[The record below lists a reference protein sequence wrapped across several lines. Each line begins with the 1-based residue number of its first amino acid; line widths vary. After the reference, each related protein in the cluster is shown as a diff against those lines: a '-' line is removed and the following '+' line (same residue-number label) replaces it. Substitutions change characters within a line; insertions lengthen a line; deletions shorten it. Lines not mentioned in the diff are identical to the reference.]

1 MYKIRLFLFT
11 ILLSLSGINSFAQ
24 QSSTL
29 KGKIITSDGA
39 PAAFISIGL
48 KGKGLGTT
56 TDENG
61 NYTIPKVKP
70 GTYIIRVSAVG
81 LKSEEKTINITAGE
95 TSIVDF
101 SLVENADQL
110 KEVNISSSKRNKFAT
125 KKSEY
130 VAKLPL
136 KNLENPQV
144 YTTISRELM
153 EEQMVTNFSDALKNT
168 PGLDKLWTS
177 TGRGGDG
184 ASYYNLRG
192 FTTQVS
198 VIDGIAGL
206 TNGDLDPS
214 NIETIEVIKGPSGT
228 LYGGAITNFGGLVN
242 IVTKKP
248 LDTMGGSINYNTGS
262 FGLNRLTADVY
273 APVNKDK
280 NLLFRVNAAYNKQN
294 SWQDAGFSNSTFI
307 APALEYRINEKLKL
321 NLGAEF
327 YNYEGTNPLMVFLN
341 RSRQLIARTPDEL
354 NFDFG
359 RSFTSNDLTIK
370 TPTRNVHGQ
379 LTYKISDNWI
389 SQTNFSQ
396 SIRKSEGYYQYV
408 MYLGATDDLLS
419 RYINI
424 QNSASTSAD
433 VQQNFI
439 GDFKIA
445 GLRNRMI
452 IGLDYLNQKTDNS
465 NSPYIL
471 FDNINSVN
479 VPASY
484 ANISKAA
491 VDAKIGAAASGYAK
505 NSTISKVYSAYAS
518 DVLNVTDALSAMFS
532 LRVDRFDNKGT
543 YDQATNR
550 TTGDYKQTAI
560 SPKFGLVYE
569 VIKDQVSIFGNYMN
583 GFRNVATVTQ
593 PLSDISGVFKPQQAN
608 QIEGGI
614 KADLFHNK
622 LNLTASYYN
631 IDVKN
636 MTRSESIVRNGTT
649 YNITVQDGTQLS
661 KGIEISLN
669 ANPVDGLNFVAGYS
683 HNDSKMVKAA
693 PSVEGRR
700 PVSAGPEDMVNAWL
714 SYTLTKGKL
723 QGLGLGFGGNYNSEN
738 IITNSLAT
746 GVFTLPSYTVLNA
759 TAFYSKNRYRLG
771 LKVDNLA
778 DVKYYKGWTTV
789 EQQMPRSLVANI
801 SFKF

>member
-1 MYKIRLFLFT
+1 MKRIIPFFLTLLTTLFT
-11 ILLSLSGINSFAQ
+11 LTSFAQ
-24 QSSTL
+24 QFSTIS
-29 KGKIITSDGA
+29 GTVTTSDGK
-39 PAAFISIGL
+39 PAQYISVGL
-48 KGKGLGTT
+48 KGKGLGNI

-61 NYTIPKVKP
+61 NYQITKIKA
-70 GTYIIRVSAVG
+70 GTYIIKTSAVG
-81 LKSEEKTINITAGE
+81 LKSEERTITIANGQTITLN
-95 TSIVDF
+95 F
-101 SLVENADQL
+101 SLAENEGQL
-110 KEVNISSSKRNKFAT
+110 KEVNINSRKTNKFAT
-125 KKSEY
+125 KASTY

-144 YTTISRELM
+144 YTTIPKELM

-192 FTTQVS
+192 FTTQAS
-198 VIDGIAGL
+198 IIDGVAGL

-228 LYGGAITNFGGLVN
+228 LYGGALTNFGGLIN

-248 LDTMGGSINYNTGS
+248 LDTLGGSVGYNTGS
-262 FGLNRLTADVY
+262 FGLNRLTADFST
-273 APVNKDK
+273 PVNKSK
-280 NLLFRVNAAYNKQN
+280 NLLFRVNAAYTKQN
-294 SWQDAGFSNSTFI
+294 SWQDAGFSNSTFV
-307 APALEYRINEKLKL
+307 APALEYRINENLKL

-379 LTYKISDNWI
+379 LTYKISDEWT

-396 SIRKSEGYYQYV
+396 SNRKSIGYYQYV

-424 QNSASTSAD
+424 QNSSSTSAD
-433 VQQNFI
+433 IQQNFI

-479 VPASY
+479 IPSSY
-484 ANISKAA
+484 VNLSKAA
-491 VDAKIGAAASGYAK
+491 VDARIGATTAGFAK
-505 NSTISKVYSAYAS
+505 TSNTSKVYSAYAS
-518 DVLNVTDALSAMFS
+518 DVLNITDAFSAMFS
-532 LRVDRFDNKGT
+532 VRVDRFDNKGT
-543 YDQATNR
+543 YNQANGTLI
-550 TTGDYKQTAI
+550 GDYKQTAV

-569 VIKDQVSIFGNYMN
+569 IVKDQVSLFGNYMN

-593 PLSDISGVFKPQQAN
+593 PLADISGVFKPQQAN
-608 QIEGGI
+608 QIEGGV
-614 KADLFHNK
+614 KVDLFRNK
-622 LNLTASYYN
+622 LNLTASYYDISVSN
-631 IDVKN
+631 I
-636 MTRSESIVRNGTT
+636 TRPESIVRDGQT
-649 YNITVQDGTQLS
+649 YNITVQNGTQLS
-661 KGIEISLN
+661 KGFELSLN
-669 ANPVDGLNFVAGYS
+669 ANPVQGLNFVAGFS
-683 HNDSKMVKAA
+683 HNNSKLTKSS
-693 PSVEGRR
+693 PNDEGRR
-700 PVSAGPEDMVNAWL
+700 PVGAGPEDMINAWL
-714 SYTLTKGKL
+714 SYTLTTGKL
-723 QGLGLGFGGNYNSEN
+723 EGLGFGFGGNYNSDN
-738 IITNSLAT
+738 IITNTLAT
-746 GVFTLPSYTVLNA
+746 GIFTLPSYTVLNA

-771 LKVDNLA
+771 LKVDNLS

>member
-1 MYKIRLFLFT
+1 MKRT
-11 ILLSLSGINSFAQ
+11 IPFVLTLLLSLFTLTSFSQQFSTISG
-24 QSSTL
+24 TVT
-29 KGKIITSDGA
+29 TSDGK
-39 PAAFISIGL
+39 PAQYISVGL
-48 KGKGLGTT
+48 KGKGLGNV

-61 NYTIPKVKP
+61 NYQITKIKA
-70 GTYIIRVSAVG
+70 GTYTIKTSAVG
-81 LKSEEKTINITAGE
+81 LKSEERTITIADGQSITLN
-95 TSIVDF
+95 F
-101 SLVENADQL
+101 SLSENESQL
-110 KEVNISSSKRNKFAT
+110 KEVNINSRKTNKFAT
-125 KKSEY
+125 KASTY

-144 YTTISRELM
+144 YTTIPKELM
-153 EEQMVTNFSDALKNT
+153 EEQMITNFSDALKNT

-192 FTTQVS
+192 FTTQAS
-198 VIDGIAGL
+198 IIDGVAGL

-228 LYGGAITNFGGLVN
+228 LYGGALTNFGGLIN

-248 LDTMGGSINYNTGS
+248 LDTLGGSIGYNTGS
-262 FGLNRLTADVY
+262 FGLNRLTADFST
-273 APVNKDK
+273 PVNKSK
-280 NLLFRVNAAYNKQN
+280 NLLFRVNAAYTKQN
-294 SWQDAGFSNSTFI
+294 SWQDAGFSNSTFV
-307 APALEYRINEKLKL
+307 APALEYRINENLKL

-341 RSRQLIARTPDEL
+341 RSRQLIARNPDEL
-354 NFDFG
+354 KFDFG

-379 LTYKISDNWI
+379 LTYKISDEWT

-396 SIRKSEGYYQYV
+396 SNRKSIGYYQYV

-424 QNSASTSAD
+424 QNSSSTSAD
-433 VQQNFI
+433 IQQNFI

-471 FDNINSVN
+471 FDNINSINIPSSYVN
-479 VPASY
+479 L
-484 ANISKAA
+484 SKAA
-491 VDAKIGAAASGYAK
+491 VDARIGATTAGFAK
-505 NSTISKVYSAYAS
+505 TSNTSKVYSAYAS
-518 DVLNVTDALSAMFS
+518 DVLNITDAFSAMFS

-543 YDQATNR
+543 YNQANGTLI
-550 TTGDYKQTAI
+550 GDYKQTAV

-569 VIKDQVSIFGNYMN
+569 IVKDQVSVFGNYMN

-593 PLSDISGVFKPQQAN
+593 PLADISGVFKPQQAN
-608 QIEGGI
+608 QIEGGVKI
-614 KADLFHNK
+614 DVFGNK
-622 LNLTASYYN
+622 LNLTASYYDISVSN
-631 IDVKN
+631 I
-636 MTRSESIVRNGTT
+636 TRPESIVRDGQT
-649 YNITVQDGTQLS
+649 YNITVQNGTQLS
-661 KGIEISLN
+661 KGFELSLN
-669 ANPVDGLNFVAGYS
+669 ANPVQGLNFVAGFS
-683 HNDSKMVKAA
+683 HNNSKLTKSS
-693 PSVEGRR
+693 PNDEGRR
-700 PVSAGPEDMVNAWL
+700 PVGAGPEDMINAWL
-714 SYTLTKGKL
+714 SYTLTTGKL
-723 QGLGLGFGGNYNSEN
+723 EGLGFGFGGNYNSDN
-738 IITNSLAT
+738 IITNTLAT
-746 GVFTLPSYTVLNA
+746 GIFTLPSYTVLNA

-771 LKVDNLA
+771 LKVDNLG

>member
-1 MYKIRLFLFT
+1 MKRILPFFLTLFT
-11 ILLSLSGINSFAQ
+11 TLLTLTSFAQ
-24 QSSTL
+24 QFSTIS
-29 KGKIITSDGA
+29 GTVTTSDGK
-39 PAAFISIGL
+39 PAQYISVGL
-48 KGKGLGTT
+48 KGKSLGNI

-61 NYTIPKVKP
+61 NYQITKIKA
-70 GTYIIRVSAVG
+70 GTYIIRTSAVG
-81 LKSEEKTINITAGE
+81 LKSEERTITISEGQSITLN
-95 TSIVDF
+95 F
-101 SLVENADQL
+101 SLAENEGQL
-110 KEVNISSSKRNKFAT
+110 KEVNINSRKTNKFAT
-125 KKSEY
+125 KASTY

-144 YTTISRELM
+144 YTTIPKELM

-192 FTTQVS
+192 FTTQAS
-198 VIDGIAGL
+198 IIDGVAGL

-228 LYGGAITNFGGLVN
+228 LYGGALTNFGGLIN

-248 LDTMGGSINYNTGS
+248 LDTLGGSISYNTGS
-262 FGLNRLTADVY
+262 FGLNRLTADFST
-273 APVNKDK
+273 PVNKSK
-280 NLLFRVNAAYNKQN
+280 NLLFRVNAAHTKQN
-294 SWQDAGFSNSTFI
+294 SWQDAGFSTSTFV
-307 APALEYRINEKLKL
+307 APALEYRINENLKL

-379 LTYKISDNWI
+379 LTYKISEEWT

-396 SIRKSEGYYQYV
+396 SNRKSIGYYQYV

-424 QNSASTSAD
+424 QNSTSTSAD
-433 VQQNFI
+433 IQQNFI

-479 VPASY
+479 IPSSY
-484 ANISKAA
+484 VNLSKAA
-491 VDAKIGAAASGYAK
+491 VDARIGATTAGFAK
-505 NSTISKVYSAYAS
+505 TSNTSKVYSAYAS
-518 DVLNVTDALSAMFS
+518 DVLNITDAFSAMFS
-532 LRVDRFDNKGT
+532 VRVDRFDNKGT
-543 YDQATNR
+543 YNQANGTLI
-550 TTGDYKQTAI
+550 GDYKQTAV

-569 VIKDQVSIFGNYMN
+569 IVKDQVSVFGNYMN

-593 PLSDISGVFKPQQAN
+593 PLADISGVFKPQQAN
-608 QIEGGI
+608 QIEGGV
-614 KADLFHNK
+614 KVDLFRNK
-622 LNLTASYYN
+622 LNFTASYYDISVSN
-631 IDVKN
+631 I
-636 MTRSESIVRNGTT
+636 TRPESIVRDGQT
-649 YNITVQDGTQLS
+649 YNITVQNGTQLS
-661 KGIEISLN
+661 KGFELSLN
-669 ANPVDGLNFVAGYS
+669 ANPVQGLNFVAGFS
-683 HNDSKMVKAA
+683 HNDSKLTKSS
-693 PSVEGRR
+693 PNDEGRR
-700 PVSAGPEDMVNAWL
+700 PVGAGPEDMINAWL
-714 SYTLTKGKL
+714 SYTLTSGKL
-723 QGLGLGFGGNYNSEN
+723 EGLGFGFGGNYNSDN
-738 IITNSLAT
+738 IITNTLAT
-746 GVFTLPSYTVLNA
+746 GIFTLPSYTVLNA

-771 LKVDNLA
+771 LKVDNLS

>member
-1 MYKIRLFLFT
+1 MKRIIPFFLTLLTTLFT
-11 ILLSLSGINSFAQ
+11 LTSFAQ
-24 QSSTL
+24 QFSTIS
-29 KGKIITSDGA
+29 GTVTTSDGK
-39 PAAFISIGL
+39 PAQYISVGL
-48 KGKGLGTT
+48 KGKGLGNI

-61 NYTIPKVKP
+61 NYQITKIKA
-70 GTYIIRVSAVG
+70 GTYIIKTSAVG
-81 LKSEEKTINITAGE
+81 LKSEERTITIANGQTITLN
-95 TSIVDF
+95 F
-101 SLVENADQL
+101 SLAENEGQL
-110 KEVNISSSKRNKFAT
+110 KEVNINSRKTNKFAT
-125 KKSEY
+125 KASTY

-144 YTTISRELM
+144 YTTIPKELM

-192 FTTQVS
+192 FTTQAS
-198 VIDGIAGL
+198 IIDGVAGL

-228 LYGGAITNFGGLVN
+228 LYGGALTNFGGLIN

-248 LDTMGGSINYNTGS
+248 LDTLGGSVGYNTGS
-262 FGLNRLTADVY
+262 FGLNRLTADFST
-273 APVNKDK
+273 PVNKSK
-280 NLLFRVNAAYNKQN
+280 NLLFRVNAAYTKQN
-294 SWQDAGFSNSTFI
+294 SWQDAGFSNSTFV
-307 APALEYRINEKLKL
+307 APALEYRINENLKL

-379 LTYKISDNWI
+379 LTYKISDEWT

-396 SIRKSEGYYQYV
+396 SNRKSIGYYQYV

-433 VQQNFI
+433 IQQNFI

-479 VPASY
+479 IPSSY
-484 ANISKAA
+484 VNLSKAA
-491 VDAKIGAAASGYAK
+491 VDARIGATTAGFAK
-505 NSTISKVYSAYAS
+505 TSNTSKVYSAYAS
-518 DVLNVTDALSAMFS
+518 DVLNFTDAFSAMFS
-532 LRVDRFDNKGT
+532 VRVDRFDNKGT
-543 YDQATNR
+543 YNQANGTLI
-550 TTGDYKQTAI
+550 GDYKQTAV

-569 VIKDQVSIFGNYMN
+569 IVKDQVSLFGNYMN

-593 PLSDISGVFKPQQAN
+593 PLADISGVFKPQQAN
-608 QIEGGI
+608 QIEGGV
-614 KADLFHNK
+614 KVDLFRNK
-622 LNLTASYYN
+622 LNLTASYYDISVSN
-631 IDVKN
+631 I
-636 MTRSESIVRNGTT
+636 TRPESIVRDGQT
-649 YNITVQDGTQLS
+649 YNITVQNGTQLS
-661 KGIEISLN
+661 KGFELSLN
-669 ANPVDGLNFVAGYS
+669 ANPVQGLNFVAGFS
-683 HNDSKMVKAA
+683 HNNSKLTKSS
-693 PSVEGRR
+693 PNDEGRR
-700 PVSAGPEDMVNAWL
+700 PVGAGPEDMINAWL
-714 SYTLTKGKL
+714 SYTLTTGKL
-723 QGLGLGFGGNYNSEN
+723 EGLGFGFGGNYNSDN
-738 IITNSLAT
+738 IITNTLAT
-746 GVFTLPSYTVLNA
+746 GIFTLPSYRVLNA

-771 LKVDNLA
+771 LKVDNLS

>member
-1 MYKIRLFLFT
+1 MKRIIPFFLTLLTSLFT
-11 ILLSLSGINSFAQ
+11 LTSFAQ
-24 QSSTL
+24 QFSTIS
-29 KGKIITSDGA
+29 GTVTTSDGK
-39 PAAFISIGL
+39 PAQYISVGL
-48 KGKGLGTT
+48 KGKGLGNI

-61 NYTIPKVKP
+61 NYQITKIKA
-70 GTYIIRVSAVG
+70 GTYIIKTSAVG
-81 LKSEEKTINITAGE
+81 LKSEERTITIANGQTITLN
-95 TSIVDF
+95 F
-101 SLVENADQL
+101 SLAENEGQL
-110 KEVNISSSKRNKFAT
+110 KEVNINSRKTNKFAT
-125 KKSEY
+125 KASTY

-144 YTTISRELM
+144 YTTIPKELM

-168 PGLDKLWTS
+168 PGLDKLWTY

-192 FTTQVS
+192 FTTQAS
-198 VIDGIAGL
+198 IIDGVAGL

-228 LYGGAITNFGGLVN
+228 LYGGALTNFGGLIN

-248 LDTMGGSINYNTGS
+248 LDTLGGSVGYNTGS
-262 FGLNRLTADVY
+262 FGLNRLTADFST
-273 APVNKDK
+273 PVNKSK
-280 NLLFRVNAAYNKQN
+280 NLLFRVNAAYTKQN
-294 SWQDAGFSNSTFI
+294 SWQDAGFSNSTFV
-307 APALEYRINEKLKL
+307 APALEYRINENLKL

-379 LTYKISDNWI
+379 LTYKISDEWT

-396 SIRKSEGYYQYV
+396 SNRKSIGYYQYV

-424 QNSASTSAD
+424 QNSSSTSAD
-433 VQQNFI
+433 IQQNFI

-479 VPASY
+479 IPSSY
-484 ANISKAA
+484 VNLSKAA
-491 VDAKIGAAASGYAK
+491 VDARIGATTAGFAK
-505 NSTISKVYSAYAS
+505 TSNTSKVYSAYAS
-518 DVLNVTDALSAMFS
+518 DVLNITDAFSAMFS
-532 LRVDRFDNKGT
+532 VRVDRFDNKGT
-543 YDQATNR
+543 YNQANGTLI
-550 TTGDYKQTAI
+550 GDYKQTAV

-569 VIKDQVSIFGNYMN
+569 IVKDQVSLFGNYMN

-593 PLSDISGVFKPQQAN
+593 PLADISGVFKPQQAN
-608 QIEGGI
+608 QIEGGV
-614 KADLFHNK
+614 KVDLFRNK
-622 LNLTASYYN
+622 LNLTASYYDISVSN
-631 IDVKN
+631 I
-636 MTRSESIVRNGTT
+636 TRPESIVRDGQT
-649 YNITVQDGTQLS
+649 YNITVQNGTQLS
-661 KGIEISLN
+661 KGFELSLN
-669 ANPVDGLNFVAGYS
+669 ANPVQGLNFVAGFS
-683 HNDSKMVKAA
+683 HNISKLTKSS
-693 PSVEGRR
+693 PNDEGRR
-700 PVSAGPEDMVNAWL
+700 PVGAGPEDMINAWL
-714 SYTLTKGKL
+714 SYTLTTGKL
-723 QGLGLGFGGNYNSEN
+723 EGLGFGFGGNYNSDN
-738 IITNSLAT
+738 IITNTLAT
-746 GVFTLPSYTVLNA
+746 GIFTLPSYTVLNA

-771 LKVDNLA
+771 LKVDNLS